1 MRRRRLFTAEVEPA
15 EGAEIAGSSRG
26 KGDGEIAASLEAAEE
41 VETIERS
48 RGEYG
53 EIATRARSGVS
64 SPPPT
69 HNEYLLEMRD
79 LGMTTDSPRSTS
91 SAATAHSRPRP
102 GRISAGRAAKL
113 DSLAAPRWKVM
124 TDLSTEPSACDSR
137 SRISAASTGSRVG
150 ESTRLVQRQPLS
162 RRANPSAHSILF
174 TLDFALVLTLTHIQL
189 PSSSP
194 SDSFTLPLTLT
205 FILTLTDLP
214 RSPRPTTAPLE
225 PRAPTVQAG
234 FGGREPRFTPR
245 MKADAMDAQPPVER
259 PSLVQEARL
268 AQARALALHLA
279 LRGGWRGGVRLPQR
293 TLRMAISA
301 SIPAAPAPQTSGA
314 NGQSSRPLAHVHEST
329 APTMARSTPAAT
341 MTLASATSAAPA
353 SSGAA
358 APATVPI
365 PAGSLVG
372 RFPCTAPDSVPGR
385 GGAEGA
391 IDHQGGG
398 LGAVWVAESWW
409 ARAGGHPFIGKRAEL
424 PAANGQRGADVHM
437 VPGADGRR
445 GVNDSPGPIYD
456 VIEHISVG
464 GASGWSMG
472 ARRGA
477 QTTGALSQLGRREL
491 ALKRMH
497 RS

>member
-1 MRRRRLFTAEVEPA
+1 MPYEPPSAPRPMRRRRLFTAEVEPA

-174 TLDFALVLTLTHIQL
+174 AQRTRSNRSSERDVRPDQCTENLDFT
-189 PSSSP
+189 PSYS
-194 SDSFTLPLTLT
+194 
-205 FILTLTDLP
+205 
-214 RSPRPTTAPLE
+214 
-225 PRAPTVQAG
+225 
-234 FGGREPRFTPR
+234 
-245 MKADAMDAQPPVER
+245 
-259 PSLVQEARL
+259 
-268 AQARALALHLA
+268 
-279 LRGGWRGGVRLPQR
+279 
-293 TLRMAISA
+293 
-301 SIPAAPAPQTSGA
+301 
-314 NGQSSRPLAHVHEST
+314 
-329 APTMARSTPAAT
+329 
-341 MTLASATSAAPA
+341 
-353 SSGAA
+353 
-358 APATVPI
+358 
-365 PAGSLVG
+365 G
-372 RFPCTAPDSVPGR
+372 RFC
-385 GGAEGA
+385 
-391 IDHQGGG
+391 
-398 LGAVWVAESWW
+398 
-409 ARAGGHPFIGKRAEL
+409 F
-424 PAANGQRGADVHM
+424 
-437 VPGADGRR
+437 
-445 GVNDSPGPIYD
+445 
-456 VIEHISVG
+456 HI
-464 GASGWSMG
+464 ASNCLY
-472 ARRGA
+472 
-477 QTTGALSQLGRREL
+477 TGDR
-491 ALKRMH
+491 
-497 RS
+497 